1 MGEGIGKFIISLIIV
16 SVISILLSIV
26 FGISFIFNSSKEII
40 LESKTKLEPDYRLE
54 ANGKVVDTVWV
65 YKLKTE

>member
-40 LESKTKLEPDYRLE
+40 LESETKLEPDYRLE
-54 ANGKVVDTVWV
+54 ANGKVVDTIWV
-65 YKLKTE
+65 YKLKTK